1 MIENRNYGGNIMAD
15 HLIRGLGL
23 NDEVRIFAVD
33 TTDTI
38 NEAVTRHAAYPTAAA
53 ALGRTMSAGVMMGAM
68 LKGDDKN
75 TITIEGGGPIGAIV
89 VDSDAHGHVRGYLG
103 NPQVHFDLN
112 DQGKLDVKR
121 AVGTNGY
128 LRVAKDIGLKD
139 NFVGSTELVSGELG
153 EDFSYYFYA
162 SEQVPSIVALGVLVN
177 PDNTIQAAGGFII
190 QVLPSASEE
199 TINWLNDRAKEM
211 TPVSKLLAEGLS
223 PNEIIDQAIGK
234 ENWRQLSEM
243 PVSFECNCSKER
255 FINAIAALDPKEI
268 MAMIK
273 EDGGAEADCHFCRN
287 KEWITKEELQELITH

>member
-1 MIENRNYGGNIMAD
+1 MTD

-38 NEAVTRHAAYPTAAA
+38 NEAVQRHSAYPTAAA

-75 TITIEGGGPIGAIV
+75 TITVEGGGPIGAIV

-112 DQGKLDVKR
+112 DHGKLDVRR

-139 NFVGSTELVSGELG
+139 NFVGSTEIVSGELG

-177 PDNTIQAAGGFII
+177 PDNTIQTAGGFII

-211 TPVSKLLAEGLS
+211 TPVSKLLAKGMT
-223 PNEIIDQAIGK
+223 PNQIIDEAIGE

-243 PVSFECNCSKER
+243 PVSFECSCSKER
-255 FINAIAALDPKEI
+255 FINAISALDPKEI
-268 MAMIK
+268 MTMIQ

-287 KEWITKEELQELITH
+287 KEWITKEELQTLITH

>member
-1 MIENRNYGGNIMAD
+1 M
-15 HLIRGLGL
+15 
-23 NDEVRIFAVD
+23 
-33 TTDTI
+33 
-38 NEAVTRHAAYPTAAA
+38 
-53 ALGRTMSAGVMMGAM
+53 
-68 LKGDDKN
+68 
-75 TITIEGGGPIGAIV
+75 
-89 VDSDAHGHVRGYLG
+89 
-103 NPQVHFDLN
+103 
-112 DQGKLDVKR
+112 
-121 AVGTNGY
+121 
-128 LRVAKDIGLKD
+128 
-139 NFVGSTELVSGELG
+139 
-153 EDFSYYFYA
+153 
-162 SEQVPSIVALGVLVN
+162 PSIVALGVLVN

-287 KEWITKEELQELITH
+287 KEWITKEELTELITH

>member
-1 MIENRNYGGNIMAD
+1 MSDY
-15 HLIRGLGL
+15 LIRGLGL

-33 TTDTI
+33 TTETI
-38 NEAVTRHAAYPTAAA
+38 NEAVRRHGAYPTAAA
-53 ALGRTMSAGVMMGAM
+53 ALGRSMTAGVMMGAM
-68 LKGDDKN
+68 LKGDDKA
-75 TITIEGGGPIGAIV
+75 TVTIEGGGPIGAIV
-89 VDSDAHGHVRGYLG
+89 VDSNANGHVRGYLG

-121 AVGTNGY
+121 AVGTDGF

-177 PDNTIQAAGGFII
+177 PDNTIQAAGGFVI
-190 QVLPSASEE
+190 QVMPSASEE
-199 TINWLNDRAKEM
+199 TIDWLNNRAKDM

-223 PNEIIDQAIGK
+223 PEEVIDNALGK
-234 ENWRQLSEM
+234 ENWRSLGDM
-243 PVSFECNCSKER
+243 PVSFECSCSKDR
-255 FINAIAALDPKEI
+255 FINAISALDPKDI
-268 MAMIK
+268 ISMIQ

>member
-1 MIENRNYGGNIMAD
+1 MMSDY
-15 HLIRGLGL
+15 LIRGLGL

-33 TTDTI
+33 TTETI
-38 NEAVTRHAAYPTAAA
+38 NEAVRRHGAYPTAAA
-53 ALGRTMSAGVMMGAM
+53 ALGRSMTAGVMMGAM
-68 LKGDDKN
+68 LKGDDKA
-75 TITIEGGGPIGAIV
+75 TVTIEGGGPIGAIV
-89 VDSDAHGHVRGYLG
+89 VDSNANGQVRGYLG

-121 AVGTNGY
+121 AVGTDGF

-177 PDNTIQAAGGFII
+177 PDNTIQAAGGFVI
-190 QVLPSASEE
+190 QVMPSASEE
-199 TINWLNDRAKEM
+199 TIDWLNNRAKDM

-223 PNEIIDQAIGK
+223 PEEVIDNALGK
-234 ENWRQLSEM
+234 ENWRALGDM

-255 FINAIAALDPKEI
+255 FINAISALDPKDI
-268 MAMIK
+268 ISMIQD
-273 EDGGAEADCHFCRN
+273 DGGAEADCHFCRN